1 VDGHR
6 VGTVEHDAQPQA
18 KKKRGKAIMKLIQ
31 KFGRPVKNVE
41 GATMIEYGL
50 IVALVSVVA
59 IGTLTT
65 VGTNLSTLYGNIA
78 ALLP

>member
-1 VDGHR
+1 MM
-6 VGTVEHDAQPQA
+6 QKIIA
-18 KKKRGKAIMKLIQ
+18 KFAHIS
-31 KFGRPVKNVE
+31 NEE

-65 VGTNLSTLYGNIA
+65 VGLNLSALYLNIA
-78 ALLP
+78 GLLP